1 MYILPFQQVSDL
13 ESKFHNKLDEI
24 TYNASR
30 TIDLLCNAS
39 KEVLAFNR
47 FYTDL
52 KYANDDH
59 CKITEEEYNQFM
71 QTEEML
77 DYYDQVY

>member
-1 MYILPFQQVSDL
+1 MD
-13 ESKFHNKLDEI
+13 KI
-24 TYNASR
+24 TYDTST
-30 TIDLLCNAS
+30 TIDLLHKAS

-52 KYANDDH
+52 KCANDDH

-77 DYYDQVY
+77 DYYDQVYKD